1 MRVHLRTFNRD
12 RDRTKKVRY
21 VAVFVG
27 LIVAL
32 AAFACSS
39 PGDEVVSQP
48 GTTVPASPTAR
59 SGQAIFVTT
68 CAACHGVSGQGQ
80 PNWHIPRE
88 DGTLPAPPL
97 NGDGHTWH
105 HGDGLLYRIVSEGGS
120 FLEVPSVS
128 NFKSSMPS
136 FREQLS
142 HNELVAVIKYVKT
155 LWTGK
160 TSRGLSIVDSQKL
173 VSENDPFPADR
184 N

>member
-1 MRVHLRTFNRD
+1 MRMHVRTFD
-12 RDRTKKVRY
+12 RYRYRTKTVRY
-21 VAVFVG
+21 GAGFVG

-48 GTTVPASPTAR
+48 GTVVPASPTPR
-59 SGQAIFVTT
+59 SGQAIFAST
-68 CAACHGVSGQGQ
+68 CATCHGVNGEGQ

-88 DGTLPAPPL
+88 DGTLPATPL

-136 FREQLS
+136 FTDQLS
-142 HNELVAVIKYVKT
+142 HDELVAVINYVKS

-160 TSRGLSIVDSQKL
+160 TSRGLSIVESQKL
-173 VSENDPFPADR
+173 VSENDPFPPNR

>member
-1 MRVHLRTFNRD
+1 MRMYLWTFNRD
-12 RDRTKKVRY
+12 RDRTKTVRY
-21 VAVFVG
+21 GAGFVG

-32 AAFACSS
+32 TVVACSS
-39 PGDEVVSQP
+39 SVDEVVSQP
-48 GTTVPASPTAR
+48 GTVVHASPTAR
-59 SGQAIFVTT
+59 SGQAIFAST
-68 CAACHGVSGQGQ
+68 CAACHGVNGEGQ

-136 FREQLS
+136 FGEQLS
-142 HNELVAVIKYVKT
+142 HDELVAVITYLKT

-160 TSRGLSIVDSQKL
+160 TSRGLSIVESQVL
-173 VSENDPFPADR
+173 VSEKDPFPQDR